1 MGRPSSAAC
10 FSPGSRV
17 NSQMKYRN
25 SVPTLD
31 TIIAN
36 TRAFS
41 SLARSMH
48 RRRSTAPVP
57 PAARRSCCGSC
68 ARARPAC
75 TRKNTS
81 MAARATARFSNVCR
95 ARLGGN
101 WPRTSITAKKPILTA
116 NMPHSTMRTPRLRRQ
131 HHPSSA
137 ATGTAG
143 NSTKNSAGSTCRGSS
158 SVAETNPA
166 AITAV
171 TSSGLPQAGNVGQFG
186 LGIAALA
193 ANALRRRSRRLKL
206 NSASVL
212 VASRRG
218 GDRHRPAR
226 NPTSNVRATTESP
239 VRQSAGNRLRAD
251 ESSWAAADR
260 HRSTPPAPCCRPAG
274 PGPGLPHAGAARS
287 PCR

>member
-1 MGRPSSAAC
+1 
-10 FSPGSRV
+10 
-17 NSQMKYRN
+17 
-25 SVPTLD
+25 
-31 TIIAN
+31 
-36 TRAFS
+36 
-41 SLARSMH
+41 
-48 RRRSTAPVP
+48 
-57 PAARRSCCGSC
+57 
-68 ARARPAC
+68 
-75 TRKNTS
+75 
-81 MAARATARFSNVCR
+81 
-95 ARLGGN
+95 
-101 WPRTSITAKKPILTA
+101 
-116 NMPHSTMRTPRLRRQ
+116 MPDSTMRTPRLRRQ

-143 NSTKNSAGSTCRGSS
+143 NSTKNSPGSTCRGSS

-171 TSSGLPQAGNVGQFG
+171 TSNGLPQAGNVGQFG

-193 ANALRRRSRRLKL
+193 ASALRRRSRRLPL

-251 ESSWAAADR
+251 ESSSGGSGSPSISATSTLLPSSMPWSRFPSRRRGTMALSMMRAA
-260 HRSTPPAPCCRPAG
+260 
-274 PGPGLPHAGAARS
+274 
-287 PCR
+287 

>member
-1 MGRPSSAAC
+1 
-10 FSPGSRV
+10 
-17 NSQMKYRN
+17 
-25 SVPTLD
+25 
-31 TIIAN
+31 
-36 TRAFS
+36 
-41 SLARSMH
+41 
-48 RRRSTAPVP
+48 
-57 PAARRSCCGSC
+57 
-68 ARARPAC
+68 
-75 TRKNTS
+75 

-206 NSASVL
+206 NSASVRWPAGAA
-212 VASRRG
+212 VIAT
-218 GDRHRPAR
+218 DRPGTPPATSGQRP
-226 NPTSNVRATTESP
+226 NPLCANPLATGCVRMNLP
-239 VRQSAGNRLRAD
+239 G
-251 ESSWAAADR
+251 AAAAR
-260 HRSTPPAPCCRPAG
+260 HRSTPPAPCCRPAD
-274 PGPGLPHAGAARS
+274 PGPVSLTQARHDRLVDDARGIGIGNGAFR
-287 PCR
+287 P